1 MESKSLEEKS
11 PIEKTCLNC
20 GTSLPG
26 RFCPNCGQD
35 SQDFRKSVWKV
46 FFQFFETFTDFD
58 NKVWSSLGPLLFR
71 PGYLTKKFF
80 EGKRKQFLNPI
91 QMYAFFSFLFFL
103 IAFYIPE
110 NGLQS
115 DSKEFVNGFVDGLST
130 KEDSARARAK
140 AKADS
145 LKLEKKLAKND
156 MELEF
161 GELGNSVAKYDSTQR
176 ALPPEER
183 DGFFE
188 RSLVRKFIIINQR
201 IKQKDK
207 SIIPSFVEEFKGN
220 LPNLLILLLPFFA
233 LILKILYIKKNFFYV
248 EHLVLS
254 IHLHCF
260 AFLLF
265 SVFIIA
271 KWILPGVIDDMSI
284 PFLILLLYVYLSL
297 KNIFKQTW
305 IKTFVKFNFLGFVY
319 SMSLLIGFVINI
331 FVAALLID

>member
-1 MESKSLEEKS
+1 
-11 PIEKTCLNC
+11 
-20 GTSLPG
+20 
-26 RFCPNCGQD
+26 
-35 SQDFRKSVWKV
+35 
-46 FFQFFETFTDFD
+46 
-58 NKVWSSLGPLLFR
+58 
-71 PGYLTKKFF
+71 
-80 EGKRKQFLNPI
+80 
-91 QMYAFFSFLFFL
+91 MYAFFSFLFFL

-265 SVFIIA
+265 IFFIIA

-297 KNIFKQTW
+297 KNIFKQSW